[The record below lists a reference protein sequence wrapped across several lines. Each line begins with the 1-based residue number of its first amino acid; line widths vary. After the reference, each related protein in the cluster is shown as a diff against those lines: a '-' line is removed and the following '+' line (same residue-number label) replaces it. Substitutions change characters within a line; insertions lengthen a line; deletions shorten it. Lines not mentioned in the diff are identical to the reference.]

1 MNMNKKTKEWSLE
14 IIIVL
19 IELILHESMF
29 GRL

>member
-29 GRL
+29 WRL